1 MNNKENVKFTSELI
15 CGAMTHQIAGI
26 TDRVRSRAF
35 WECLL
40 REAPEELLPLLISR
54 AIIRGRVFMAAGDIR
69 FPVEPEPKADMF
81 ADFREELEKAE
92 KRELM
97 CIALKSQLS
106 GEVDEVRITEF
117 WKAFLRLSSR
127 ELLAE
132 VLTEVIHECSKKVRC
147 G

>member
-1 MNNKENVKFTSELI
+1 
-15 CGAMTHQIAGI
+15 
-26 TDRVRSRAF
+26 
-35 WECLL
+35 
-40 REAPEELLPLLISR
+40 
-54 AIIRGRVFMAAGDIR
+54 MAAGDIR

-147 G
+147 VRCG